1 MAELREEYRRK
12 NTFWRNWGA
21 VIILAVFFVTSWGG
35 QFVNQLTVEK
45 QQAEAH
51 GQQFEMSDFWP
62 QFMSSTFENWQSEWL
77 QLTAQAILISGFSAA
92 IFRKQDDE
100 HFKTQ
105 IMIEELRDE
114 VKSLKK

>member
-1 MAELREEYRRK
+1 
-12 NTFWRNWGA
+12 
-21 VIILAVFFVTSWGG
+21 
-35 QFVNQLTVEK
+35 
-45 QQAEAH
+45 
-51 GQQFEMSDFWP
+51 MSDFWP